1 MPTSAQDPE
10 RARLQR
16 RQWLQTQAP
25 EMRNESD
32 WRGLLLG
39 LGISIVTIGALI
51 ALIRVFI
58 GAGAQ

>member
-25 EMRNESD
+25 ETLNESD
-32 WRGLLLG
+32 WRGLLIG
-39 LGISIVTIGALI
+39 LACAIGTVLALI

-58 GAGAQ
+58 GAGVQ